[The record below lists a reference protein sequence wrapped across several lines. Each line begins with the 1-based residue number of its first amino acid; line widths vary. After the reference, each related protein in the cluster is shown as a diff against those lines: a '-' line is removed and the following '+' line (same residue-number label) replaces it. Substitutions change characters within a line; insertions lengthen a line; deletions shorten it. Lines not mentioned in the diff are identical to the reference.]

1 MYVITMPIL
10 KVLKNLKICLN
21 YNNLIVFYILLDIKI
36 GIIYLS
42 ILILTIRSKKNLLEN
57 IIERNN

>member
-10 KVLKNLKICLN
+10 KVLKNLKICLD

-42 ILILTIRSKKNLLEN
+42 ILILIIRSKKNLLEN

>member
-42 ILILTIRSKKNLLEN
+42 ILILIIRSKKNLLEN

>member
-1 MYVITMPIL
+1 MPIL
-10 KVLKNLKICLN
+10 KILKNLKICLN

-42 ILILTIRSKKNLLEN
+42 ILILIIRSKKNLLEN

>member
-1 MYVITMPIL
+1 MPIL

-42 ILILTIRSKKNLLEN
+42 ILILIIRSKKNLLEN

>member
-1 MYVITMPIL
+1 MPIL

>member
-1 MYVITMPIL
+1 MPIL
-10 KVLKNLKICLN
+10 KILKNLKICLN

-42 ILILTIRSKKNLLEN
+42 ILILIITSKKNLLEN

>member
-1 MYVITMPIL
+1 MPIL

-42 ILILTIRSKKNLLEN
+42 ILILIITSKKNLLEN